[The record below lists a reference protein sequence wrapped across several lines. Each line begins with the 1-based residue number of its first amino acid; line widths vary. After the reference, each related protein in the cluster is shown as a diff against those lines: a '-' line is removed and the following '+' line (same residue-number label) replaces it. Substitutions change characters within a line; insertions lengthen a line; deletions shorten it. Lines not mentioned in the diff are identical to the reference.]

1 MSLGP
6 LMLDLAGLHVTAE
19 DLEILRH
26 PLVGGVILFSR
37 NFESPTQLAELT
49 NEIHQARH
57 PELLIAVDHEGG
69 RVQRFRNGFTR
80 LPTAQA
86 IGQLF
91 SKSTAEGK
99 RAAEQLGWLMAAE
112 LRAAGVDFSFA
123 PVLDLERGVSD
134 VIGDR
139 SFGSEPDI
147 VADAAHSYM
156 IGMHNAGM
164 AAVGKHFPGH
174 GNVKEDSHVAI
185 PVDDREYEDIFF
197 DDIVPFQR
205 MIHYG
210 LDAVMPAH
218 VIYPKVDAQPAG
230 FSEIWINQILRKRL
244 GFQGVVFSDDLNMA
258 AAHVAGSFLDRAKL
272 ALNAG
277 CDMILACNNRAG
289 ALEVL
294 EGLGT
299 FSNPAA
305 QLRYARMHGR
315 KASSAEVLTKTAR
328 WQQSVS
334 LAADLSLVTTTT

>member
-6 LMLDLAGLHVTAE
+6 LMLDIAGVQLTTE
-19 DLEILRH
+19 DREILRH
-26 PLVGGVILFSR
+26 PLVGGVILFTR
-37 NFESPTQLAELT
+37 NYESPEQLMALT
-49 NEIHQARH
+49 SAIHQIRH

-69 RVQRFRNGFTR
+69 RVQRFRSGFTR
-80 LPTAQA
+80 LPSARA
-86 IGQLF
+86 IGKLF
-91 SKSTAEGK
+91 EKSTADGK

-123 PVLDLERGVSD
+123 PVLDLERGISD

-139 SFGSEPDI
+139 GFGADPDI
-147 VADAAHSYM
+147 VAEVAHSYM

-174 GNVKEDSHVAI
+174 GNVKEDSHIAI
-185 PVDDREYEDIFF
+185 PVDDRRYEDIFF

-218 VIYPKVDAQPAG
+218 VIYKQVDQQPAG

-258 AAHVAGSFLDRAKL
+258 AAHVAGTFTDRAKL
-272 ALNAG
+272 ALDAG
-277 CDMILACNNRAG
+277 CDMALACNNRAG
-289 ALEVL
+289 ALEIL
-294 EGLGT
+294 DQMGQ

-315 KASSAEVLTKTAR
+315 KASSTEVLTKTAR
-328 WQQSVS
+328 WQNAVT
-334 LAADLSLVTTTT
+334 LAGELSNELKPA